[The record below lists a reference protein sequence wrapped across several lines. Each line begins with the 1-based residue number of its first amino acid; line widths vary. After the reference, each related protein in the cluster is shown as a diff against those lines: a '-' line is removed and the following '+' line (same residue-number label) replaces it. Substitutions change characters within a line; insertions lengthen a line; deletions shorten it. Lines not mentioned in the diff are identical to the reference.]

1 MGKFGKWIGGGL
13 GWAFAGPIGAM
24 LGFAIGSM
32 FDNAERVDFNYRG
45 DMPRSSRTKTGDFG
59 LSLLILAA
67 AVMKADGKVLK
78 SELDYVKRFFEQQ
91 FGKRDTAQHMLL
103 FREILKQEV
112 DVSEVCLQIRSN
124 MGIHARLQLL
134 HFLFGISKADGHVDK
149 SEVDLIEKIAN
160 YLGIGRDDFLSIRAM
175 FFKDTNAA
183 YQVLEIDPN
192 VTDTEVK
199 KAYRKMAIKYH
210 PDKLNHLGSEF
221 QKAAK
226 EKFQKVAEAY
236 ETIKKERKI
245 K

>member
-1 MGKFGKWIGGGL
+1 VGKFGKWIGGGL
-13 GWAFAGPIGAM
+13 GWAFGGPMGAL

-32 FDNAERVDFNYRG
+32 FDNAEQVEHN
-45 DMPRSSRTKTGDFG
+45 PRWKVHGSSRTRTGDFG

-78 SELDYVKRFFEQQ
+78 SELDYVMRFFEQQ
-91 FGKRDTAQHMLL
+91 FGKKDTAEHMLL

-112 DVSEVCLQIRSN
+112 DVAEVCLQIRSN

-149 SEVDLIEKIAN
+149 SEVDLIEQISN
-160 YLGIGRDDFLSIRAM
+160 YLGIASKEFLSIRAM
-175 FFKDTNAA
+175 FFKDANAA
-183 YQVLEIDPN
+183 YKVLEIDAN
-192 VTDTEVK
+192 VSDVEVK
-199 KAYRKMAIKYH
+199 KAYRRMAIKYH
-210 PDKLNHLGSEF
+210 PDKLGHLGLEF

-236 ETIKKERKI
+236 ETIKKERKLI
-245 K
+245 